1 MEKCLIDFMAL
12 SPLRKVLEYAKEKN
26 DIDLIVEVEMMLDE
40 EEEVIKST
48 YRDAVDFVV
57 IGLLHNEKWPT
68 ADEYFEQNFTP

>member
-1 MEKCLIDFMAL
+1 MEKCLTEYMAL

-40 EEEVIKST
+40 EEEVIKSA

-57 IGLLHNEKWPT
+57 IGLLQNEQWPT
-68 ADEYFEQNFTP
+68 ADEYFEENFTP